1 MGLAVASRERRA
13 GLGLGG
19 GWRTWSWSGGGRGRG
34 SQPRPLTRSLRVAQ
48 CNVGWAGN
56 GNVCGPDTDIDGYP
70 DQALPCMDNHKHC
83 KQVPAGGRGAGRAPG
98 PALAAAHPAA
108 SSPDP
113 QDNCLLTPNS
123 GQEDADNDGVGDQ
136 CDDDAD
142 GDGIKNV
149 EVAPAPRP
157 SHSHAVPHLTPCPM
171 HPQAPG
177 SSPGRAPVSPV
188 RGAEG
193 WWPGQG
199 GPPGGWVGGTAPSR
213 RTVTS

>member
-1 MGLAVASRERRA
+1 MANLEPER
-13 GLGLGG
+13 
-19 GWRTWSWSGGGRGRG
+19 GWRGRG

-149 EVAPAPRP
+149 EVAPASRP
-157 SHSHAVPHLTPCPM
+157 SQLPCRSSPDALSHA
-171 HPQAPG
+171 
-177 SSPGRAPVSPV
+177 
-188 RGAEG
+188 
-193 WWPGQG
+193 
-199 GPPGGWVGGTAPSR
+199 PPGPRQLSRKGPSIPREGSR
-213 RTVTS
+213 RLVARTRWTTWRLGGRDCAKQADRYQLVAADKGTRTRGC